1 MAFNFNNV
9 IKSVATNVTGSNFG
23 VGNIV
28 EQGLNKAI
36 PGDGAVSRIAKS
48 FLGAQANR
56 LINSH
61 LNPGGENSRN
71 TDGIIAAS
79 RFGSNNDTR
88 ARLALSPASGPIL
101 YRDPSNSLLSPLV
114 ETDGIVWPYT
124 PNINVSYSAA
134 YTGNQTV
141 HNNYQSQSY
150 GQSTVEQ
157 ITCVGQF
164 TANTPREAAYV
175 LSVLHFLKS
184 ATKSFFGQDTNRG
197 TPPPVLR
204 FSAHGP
210 YMFNSVPVVIANTS
224 QDFEGGIDYIN
235 ARIGS
240 DGAGIDSTT
249 RVPSLININVTL
261 MPVVSRSAQTRFSLK
276 KYASG
281 KLIGEARGNG
291 GMP

>member
-1 MAFNFNNV
+1 MAFNFNNITEAV
-9 IKSVATNVTGSNFG
+9 TSATGS
-23 VGNIV
+23 VV
-28 EQGLNKAI
+28 ETGLNKII
-36 PGDGAVSRIAKS
+36 PGNGLISRGAKS

-61 LNPGGENSRN
+61 LNPGGANNSIS
-71 TDGIIAAS
+71 DGFVATA
-79 RFGSNNDTR
+79 RVGSNNDTR
-88 ARLALSPASGPIL
+88 ARLALSPRAGPIL
-101 YRDPSNSLLSPLV
+101 YRDPKNDLLSPLT

-124 PNINVSYSAA
+124 PNINVSFSAA
-134 YTGNQTV
+134 YTGNQTI

-224 QDFEGGIDYIN
+224 QDFEGSIDYIN
-235 ARIGS
+235 ADIASG
-240 DGAGIDSTT
+240 GGGIDSTT
-249 RVPSLININVTL
+249 RVPSLISVNVTL
-261 MPVVSRSAQTRFSLK
+261 LPVVSRLRQTEFSLAE
-276 KYASG
+276 YARG
-281 KLIGEARGNG
+281 ELIGKATREG

>member
-1 MAFNFNNV
+1 MAFNFNNITEAV
-9 IKSVATNVTGSNFG
+9 TSATS
-23 VGNIV
+23 NIV
-28 EQGLNKAI
+28 ETGLNKII
-36 PGDGAVSRIAKS
+36 PGDGAISKAARSVV
-48 FLGAQANR
+48 GAQANR

-71 TDGIIAAS
+71 NDGFIATA
-79 RFGSNNDTR
+79 RVGSNQDTR
-88 ARLALSPASGPIL
+88 ARLALSPQSGPIL
-101 YRDPSNSLLSPLV
+101 YRDPNNALMSPLV

-124 PNINVSYSAA
+124 PNINVAFSAA
-134 YTGNQTV
+134 YTGNQTI

>member
-36 PGDGAVSRIAKS
+36 PGDGAVSKIAKS

-164 TANTPREAAYV
+164 TANTQREAAYL

-210 YMFNSVPVVIANTS
+210 HMFNSVPVVIANTS
-224 QDFEGGIDYIN
+224 QDFEGQIDYIN
-235 ARIGS
+235 ARVAVG
-240 DGAGIDSTT
+240 DGGIDATT

-261 MPVVSRSAQTRFSLK
+261 LPVVSRSAQNRFSLA
-276 KYASG
+276 KYARG
-281 KLIGEARGNG
+281 GLIGKASGEG

>member
-1 MAFNFNNV
+1 MAFNFNNITNAV
-9 IKSVATNVTGSNFG
+9 TNATSNV
-23 VGNIV
+23 V
-28 EQGLNKAI
+28 EKGLNKVI
-36 PGDGAVSRIAKS
+36 PGDGAISKIAKS
-48 FLGAQANR
+48 VIGSQANR

-61 LNPGGENSRN
+61 LNPGGANSRN
-71 TDGIIAAS
+71 ADGRIATA

-88 ARLALSPASGPIL
+88 ARLALSPGQESIL
-101 YRDPSNSLLSPLV
+101 YRDPNNELLRPLV

-124 PNINVSYSAA
+124 PNINVSFSAA
-134 YTGNQTV
+134 YTGNQTI
-141 HNNYQSQSY
+141 HNNYASQSY

-224 QDFEGGIDYIN
+224 QDFEGSIDYIN
-235 ARIGS
+235 ADIASG
-240 DGAGIDSTT
+240 GNGIDSTT
-249 RVPSLININVTL
+249 RVPSLISVNVTL
-261 MPVVSRSAQTRFSLK
+261 LPVISRSAQTRFSLEE
-276 KYASG
+276 YAKG
-281 KLIGEARGNG
+281 KLIGDARGLG

>member
-1 MAFNFNNV
+1 MAFNFNNITEAV
-9 IKSVATNVTGSNFG
+9 TSVTGSA
-23 VGNIV
+23 V
-28 EQGLNKAI
+28 EKGLNKVF
-36 PGDGAVSRIAKS
+36 PGEGLISRNAKS

-56 LINSH
+56 LVNSA
-61 LNPGGENSRN
+61 LNPGGENSSN
-71 TDGIIAAS
+71 SAGVVATS
-79 RFGSNNDTR
+79 RFGSNVDTR
-88 ARLALSPASGPIL
+88 ARLALSPGAKDIL
-101 YRDPSNSLLSPLV
+101 YRDPGNSLLRPLV

-124 PNINVSYSAA
+124 PNINVSFSAA
-134 YTGNQTV
+134 YTGNQTI

-261 MPVVSRSAQTRFSLK
+261 MPVVSRSAQTRFSLAE
-276 KYASG
+276 YARG
-281 KLIGEARGNG
+281 ELIGEATREG

>member
-1 MAFNFNNV
+1 MAFNFNK
-9 IKSVATNVTGSNFG
+9 IIDSVTTNATSSNFG

-36 PGDGAVSRIAKS
+36 PGDGAVSKIAKS

-56 LINSH
+56 LINSQ
-61 LNPGGENSRN
+61 LNPGGENRRIN
-71 TDGIIAAS
+71 DGFISSA
-79 RFGSNNDTR
+79 RVGSDMDTR
-88 ARLALSPASGPIL
+88 ARLALSPGADGIL
-101 YRDPSNSLLSPLV
+101 YKDPTNSLLNPLTA
-114 ETDGIVWPYT
+114 TDGIVWPYT
-124 PNINVSYSAA
+124 PNINVSFSAA
-134 YTGNQTV
+134 YTGNQTI

-150 GQSTVEQ
+150 GQSSVEQ

-210 YMFNSVPVVIANTS
+210 YMFNSVPVVIANTNLSILERPS
-224 QDFEGGIDYIN
+224 Q
-235 ARIGS
+235 
-240 DGAGIDSTT
+240 
-249 RVPSLININVTL
+249 
-261 MPVVSRSAQTRFSLK
+261 
-276 KYASG
+276 
-281 KLIGEARGNG
+281 
-291 GMP
+291 

>member
-1 MAFNFNNV
+1 
-9 IKSVATNVTGSNFG
+9 
-23 VGNIV
+23 
-28 EQGLNKAI
+28 
-36 PGDGAVSRIAKS
+36 
-48 FLGAQANR
+48 
-56 LINSH
+56 
-61 LNPGGENSRN
+61 
-71 TDGIIAAS
+71 
-79 RFGSNNDTR
+79 
-88 ARLALSPASGPIL
+88 
-101 YRDPSNSLLSPLV
+101 LLRPLT

-124 PNINVSYSAA
+124 PNINVSFSAA
-134 YTGNQTV
+134 YTGNQTI

-224 QDFEGGIDYIN
+224 QDFEGSIDYIN
-235 ARIGS
+235 ADIASG
-240 DGAGIDSTT
+240 GGGIDSTT
-249 RVPSLININVTL
+249 RVPSLISVNVTL
-261 MPVVSRSAQTRFSLK
+261 LPVVSRLRQTEFSLAE
-276 KYASG
+276 YARG
-281 KLIGEARGNG
+281 ELIGKATREG

>member
-1 MAFNFNNV
+1 MAFNFNNITEAV
-9 IKSVATNVTGSNFG
+9 TSVTGSA
-23 VGNIV
+23 V
-28 EQGLNKAI
+28 EKGLNKVF
-36 PGDGAVSRIAKS
+36 PGEGLINRSAKS

-56 LINSH
+56 LVNSA
-61 LNPGGENSRN
+61 LNPGGENSSN
-71 TDGIIAAS
+71 SAGVVATS
-79 RFGSNNDTR
+79 RFGSNVDTR
-88 ARLALSPASGPIL
+88 ARLALSPGAKDIL
-101 YRDPSNSLLSPLV
+101 YRDPGNSLLRPLV

-124 PNINVSYSAA
+124 PNINVSFSAA
-134 YTGNQTV
+134 YTGNQTI

-224 QDFEGGIDYIN
+224 QDFEGSIDYIN
-235 ARIGS
+235 ADIASG
-240 DGAGIDSTT
+240 GGGIDSTT
-249 RVPSLININVTL
+249 RVPSLISVNVTL
-261 MPVVSRSAQTRFSLK
+261 LPVVSRSAQTRFSLAE
-276 KYASG
+276 YARG
-281 KLIGEARGNG
+281 ELIGIASEEG

>member
-1 MAFNFNNV
+1 MAFNFNNITEAV
-9 IKSVATNVTGSNFG
+9 TSVTGSA
-23 VGNIV
+23 V
-28 EQGLNKAI
+28 EKGLNKVF
-36 PGDGAVSRIAKS
+36 PGEGLINRSAKS

-61 LNPGGENSRN
+61 LNPGGENSRSN
-71 TDGIIAAS
+71 DGVIATS

-88 ARLALSPASGPIL
+88 ARLALSPQSGPIL
-101 YRDPSNSLLSPLV
+101 YRDPVNSLLRPLV

-124 PNINVSYSAA
+124 PNINVSFSAA
-134 YTGNQTV
+134 YTGNQTI

-224 QDFEGGIDYIN
+224 QDFEGSIDYIN
-235 ARIGS
+235 ADIASG
-240 DGAGIDSTT
+240 GGGIDSTT
-249 RVPSLININVTL
+249 RVPSLISVNVTL
-261 MPVVSRSAQTRFSLK
+261 LPVVSRLRQTEFSLAE
-276 KYASG
+276 YARG
-281 KLIGEARGNG
+281 ELIGKATREG

>member
-1 MAFNFNNV
+1 MAFNFNNITEAV
-9 IKSVATNVTGSNFG
+9 NNATSSV
-23 VGNIV
+23 V
-28 EQGLNKAI
+28 EKGLNNVI
-36 PGDGAVSRIAKS
+36 PGNGAVSKMAKS
-48 FLGAQANR
+48 FLGSQANR
-56 LINSH
+56 LINSQ
-61 LNPGGENSRN
+61 LNPGGANSRN
-71 TDGIIAAS
+71 AVGGVATA

-88 ARLALSPASGPIL
+88 ARLSLSPKAGTIL
-101 YRDPSNSLLSPLV
+101 YRDPSNDLLRPLV

-134 YTGNQTV
+134 YTGNQV
-141 HNNYQSQSY
+141 IHNNYSSQSY

-164 TANTPREAAYV
+164 TANNQIEATYL

-210 YMFNSVPVVIANTS
+210 HMFNSVPVVIANTS
-224 QDFEGGIDYIN
+224 QDFEGTIDYIN
-235 ARIGS
+235 AIVQGS
-240 DGAGIDSTT
+240 GGGIDSTT
-249 RVPSLININVTL
+249 KVPSLININVTL
-261 MPVVSRSAQTRFSLK
+261 LPVISRTRQTEFSLAE
-276 KYASG
+276 YARG
-281 KLIGEARGNG
+281 ELIGDATGTG

>member
-1 MAFNFNNV
+1 MAFNFNNITEAV
-9 IKSVATNVTGSNFG
+9 TSVTGSA
-23 VGNIV
+23 V
-28 EQGLNKAI
+28 EKGLNKVF
-36 PGDGAVSRIAKS
+36 PGEGLINRSAKS

-56 LINSH
+56 LVNSA
-61 LNPGGENSRN
+61 LNPGGENSSN
-71 TDGIIAAS
+71 SAGVVATS
-79 RFGSNNDTR
+79 RFGSNVDTR
-88 ARLALSPASGPIL
+88 ARLALSPGAKDIL
-101 YRDPSNSLLSPLV
+101 YRDPGNSLLRPLV

-124 PNINVSYSAA
+124 PNINVSFSAA
-134 YTGNQTV
+134 YTGNQTI

-224 QDFEGGIDYIN
+224 QDFEGSIDYIN
-235 ARIGS
+235 ADIASG
-240 DGAGIDSTT
+240 GGGIDSTT
-249 RVPSLININVTL
+249 RVPSLISVNVTL
-261 MPVVSRSAQTRFSLK
+261 LPVVSRSAQTRFSLAE
-276 KYASG
+276 YARG
-281 KLIGEARGNG
+281 ELIGKATREG